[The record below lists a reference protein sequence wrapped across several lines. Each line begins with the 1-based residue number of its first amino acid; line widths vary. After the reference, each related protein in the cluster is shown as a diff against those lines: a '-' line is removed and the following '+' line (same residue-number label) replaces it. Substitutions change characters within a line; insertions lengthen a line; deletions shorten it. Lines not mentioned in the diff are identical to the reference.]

1 MNQFM
6 VIKTML
12 YHAKKLGL
20 FHTGSNFFY
29 LLVTMVFQLTILNV
43 NSGHAHAV
51 LDRQSIAAGQA
62 MHVSIAIGHGCDG
75 AATTR
80 LSITIPDGLLVL
92 KIDSNDRFKVQSQN
106 AKFERALT
114 GPKGLVEE
122 GIKEIIW
129 SEGQLADKVRG
140 EFGFDIYASND
151 LKAGQVLAIPA
162 VQLCEQGER
171 RWVEQAD
178 TAEARGKLTA
188 PAPVLTVV
196 KAEQAHLD
204 IRNGRSRVTPNG
216 APVAGGYVSIR
227 NWSEKADRLIAAS
240 ISIADRV
247 EIHEMTMADGVMRM
261 RALDN
266 GLEIPAGAMVEL
278 KAGSYHLM
286 FIKPTRALIEG
297 EWIEGSLTFE
307 RAGIVP
313 VRFKVE
319 AMGGNQQGHT
329 HGAHGQ

>member
-1 MNQFM
+1 M
-6 VIKTML
+6 
-12 YHAKKLGL
+12 
-20 FHTGSNFFY
+20 
-29 LLVTMVFQLTILNV
+29 
-43 NSGHAHAV
+43 
-51 LDRQSIAAGQA
+51 
-62 MHVSIAIGHGCDG
+62 
-75 AATTR
+75 
-80 LSITIPDGLLVL
+80 
-92 KIDSNDRFKVQSQN
+92 
-106 AKFERALT
+106 
-114 GPKGLVEE
+114 
-122 GIKEIIW
+122 
-129 SEGQLADKVRG
+129 
-140 EFGFDIYASND
+140 
-151 LKAGQVLAIPA
+151 
-162 VQLCEQGER
+162 
-171 RWVEQAD
+171 
-178 TAEARGKLTA
+178 
-188 PAPVLTVV
+188 